1 MESMGQLVLKYEIWF
16 GGWNCVCNRFWILQQ
31 VYIGEVDLEEK
42 ETQDTLITMVDMLK
56 TNKYIRLV
64 L

>member
-1 MESMGQLVLKYEIWF
+1 M
-16 GGWNCVCNRFWILQQ
+16 FWILQQ

>member
-1 MESMGQLVLKYEIWF
+1 M
-16 GGWNCVCNRFWILQQ
+16 FWILQK
-31 VYIGEVDLEEK
+31 VYIGEVDLEEN